1 MFLSKIDLVNQLSQR
16 NFQVKETLLSI
27 QPFCRKKNKRV
38 VISNVNPVIPDEIML
53 KATKEYGITPVSNI
67 HDINASL
74 AKPGRT
80 RHILSFLSQFY
91 IEEKDE
97 ILLPK
102 SVTVYHENIPYWIYF
117 STRCELNHLIS

>member
-1 MFLSKIDLVNQLSQR
+1 MKLCLRLQKSTVLHQ
-16 NFQVKETLLSI
+16 FQ
-27 QPFCRKKNKRV
+27 
-38 VISNVNPVIPDEIML
+38 IS
-53 KATKEYGITPVSNI
+53 
-67 HDINASL
+67 INASL